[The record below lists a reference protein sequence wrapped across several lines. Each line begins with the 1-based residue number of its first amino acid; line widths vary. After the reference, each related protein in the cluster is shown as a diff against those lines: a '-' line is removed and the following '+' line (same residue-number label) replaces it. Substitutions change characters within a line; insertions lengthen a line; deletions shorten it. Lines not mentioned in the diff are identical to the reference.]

1 MQQRL
6 RAIGGVPTP
15 FAVAPRTTAAAY
27 PTSADYR

>member
-15 FAVAPRTTAAAY
+15 FAIPPRNNAAY
-27 PTSADYR
+27 NDYTNR